1 MREYSICEA
10 ADLATEIAD
19 RISEEVAHEFN
30 LLDTLD
36 ISDDIDFTNVSDRI
50 ANANFDRV
58 LDALSVAHKVFDV
71 LL

>member
-36 ISDDIDFTNVSDRI
+36 ISDDIDLSNCGDCI
-50 ANANFDRV
+50 AAANFDSV
-58 LDALSVAHKVFDV
+58 LNALSLAHKVFDV